1 MNTISTR
8 TIFAALAATIAATAM
23 VTPAAAQ
30 GYRYGN
36 DRQDHGRY
44 EQDRYDQS
52 RYDQGRYDQGRY
64 NQESRGNHGDDRRV
78 HQSINQRQQ
87 RLDWRIDRG
96 LRDGTL
102 SHREA
107 RRLREE
113 FRQIAYLEMRYREGG
128 LSAWERADLEG
139 RFDRLE
145 YQVRRERRDND
156 YGSGYYR

>member
-1 MNTISTR
+1 MKTISTR
-8 TIFAALAATIAATAM
+8 TIFAALAATVAATAIAA
-23 VTPAAAQ
+23 PAAAQ
-30 GYRYGN
+30 GYGN
-36 DRQDHGRY
+36 DRRDHGRYEQGRY
-44 EQDRYDQS
+44 EQDRYGHDQRS
-52 RYDQGRYDQGRY
+52 DR
-64 NQESRGNHGDDRRV
+64 GDDRRGY
-78 HQSINQRQQ
+78 QSINQRQQ

-113 FRQIAYLEMRYREGG
+113 FRQVAYLEMRYRQGG
-128 LSAWERADLEG
+128 LSNWERADLDR

>member
-1 MNTISTR
+1 MKTISTKA
-8 TIFAALAATIAATAM
+8 IFAAVAATLAATAIAS
-23 VTPAAAQ
+23 PAAAQ
-30 GYRYGN
+30 GYGDDRRDNGRYE
-36 DRQDHGRY
+36 QGRY
-44 EQDRYDQS
+44 EQDRYGHDQ
-52 RYDQGRYDQGRY
+52 RYDR
-64 NQESRGNHGDDRRV
+64 GDDRRGY
-78 HQSINQRQQ
+78 QSINQRQQ

-96 LRDGTL
+96 LRDGSL

-113 FRQIAYLEMRYREGG
+113 FRQVAYLEMRYRQGG
-128 LSAWERADLEG
+128 LSNWERADLDR

>member
-1 MNTISTR
+1 MKTISTR
-8 TIFAALAATIAATAM
+8 TIFAALAATLAATAIAA
-23 VTPAAAQ
+23 PAAAQ

-44 EQDRYDQS
+44 QQDRYEHDRYEQDRYH
-52 RYDQGRYDQGRY
+52 QGRY
-64 NQESRGNHGDDRRV
+64 NQEWRGNHGDDRRG

-113 FRQIAYLEMRYREGG
+113 FRQVAYLEMHYRQGG
-128 LSAWERADLEG
+128 LSGWERADLDR

-145 YQVRRERRDND
+145 YQVRRERRDHD